1 MTCNPVSGWVH
12 QSPSSRHACL
22 LRGFSPFHTLKR
34 VADFSAS
41 SRRAMGPVPRVWCRA
56 QSGEYELAS
65 CIPCTSFE
73 CGVLGSGHLRISVG
87 REAVNIWIPIGAPIR
102 SSAEGLISP
111 LQPPPGHPE
120 FWAIFFLRRPAPREP
135 VKRRAGS
142 PRTSSPTGLPRRRPA
157 VAGPRV
163 RARSAE
169 ARAACRAPA
178 AHSLARRAA
187 ALLVRQH
194 PGAAGHAGRHVDPQ
208 LPCCEGAPD
217 EGGGRAAQARPRDAR
232 ALHVHHRSVFPPPP
246 PSLLLLL
253 LLLPSP
259 PPATPAAAC
268 ALTPPPRAPQSCR
281 APRAES
287 STWASSPRAQT
298 SQSSWPR
305 SCCST
310 ARPTATSRPRC
321 ARSPRRLPPASPA
334 PLPRSSLHPLA
345 LSPFT
350 LSPSRPLALSPPRAE
365 QHAVR
370 LLESLAREHCV
381 PPAAV
386 RQLWETGATPPPPPP
401 DKKAPALP
409 PVQSGHV
416 SSIPPY

>member
-246 PSLLLLL
+246 PL
-253 LLLPSP
+253 P
-259 PPATPAAAC
+259 PPPPPPSSLPTPRHPRRSVRADPAAAC
-268 ALTPPPRAPQSCR
+268 ATELQGPASGIEYVGEQPARADLTEQLAAKLLLYRPPDGDIAAPVRALPAPSAPRVPRPPP
-281 APRAES
+281 
-287 STWASSPRAQT
+287 
-298 SQSSWPR
+298 
-305 SCCST
+305 
-310 ARPTATSRPRC
+310 
-321 ARSPRRLPPASPA
+321 
-334 PLPRSSLHPLA
+334 
-345 LSPFT
+345 T
-350 LSPSRPLALSPPRAE
+350 L
-365 QHAVR
+365 
-370 LLESLAREHCV
+370 
-381 PPAAV
+381 
-386 RQLWETGATPPPPPP
+386 
-401 DKKAPALP
+401 
-409 PVQSGHV
+409 
-416 SSIPPY
+416 